1 MTSMHR
7 VGIGSSQRLGRGGF
21 TLVELL
27 VTVSIVGIL
36 AGLAIPNM
44 RNMTFR
50 ARATNVA
57 ADFEVLRVATLSYN
71 GDQHAWPAERA
82 SGVVPPELVG
92 FLPDGF
98 SFAGD
103 GYELDFE
110 NWPTCIVVPAGYRL
124 GLSESGRDNEYPG
137 GPSAGLGTLF
147 AVFTGEGPFQHN
159 DAQDRP
165 PEDFGKKVRL
175 YCGPARPS
183 HLLVPIIPPAR

>member
-1 MTSMHR
+1 MK
-7 VGIGSSQRLGRGGF
+7 GIATGSSERSRLGRGGF

-57 ADFEVLRVATLSYN
+57 ADLEVLRVATLSYN
-71 GDQHAWPAERA
+71 GDQHNWPAEVA

-98 SFAGD
+98 SFAGT
-103 GYELDFE
+103 GYELDYE
-110 NWPTCIVVPAGYRL
+110 NIAIPMGLPGDPNVSLLIGASVTAADSRLSNGIAELLGGTIVFSVG
-124 GLSESGRDNEYPG
+124 S
-137 GPSAGLGTLF
+137 THT
-147 AVFTGEGPFQHN
+147 VVI
-159 DAQDRP
+159 DA
-165 PEDFGKKVRL
+165 
-175 YCGPARPS
+175 S
-183 HLLVPIIPPAR
+183 